1 MITKIKIGEKIYNIE
16 ILEIKENLLK
26 VRIEDKDYFFAK
38 NEFGEII
45 PVDAQAKDLGLLTK
59 ENEVLWETLAGK
71 EIKSPIAGTVSSIDV
86 KKDQTLKPGQKVATL
101 IAMKMENEI
110 ISETS
115 GVVKEIKV
123 KENQFVNSGDVLIT
137 LK

>member
-1 MITKIKIGEKIYNIE
+1 MRTKIKIGEKTYDVE
-16 ILEIKENLLK
+16 ISETTENFIR

-45 PVDAQAKDLGLLTK
+45 PVEKESIDFGVLTK
-59 ENEVLWETLAGK
+59 ESEVIWETLAEK

-86 KKDQTLKPGQKVATL
+86 KKDQTLRPGQKVATL

-115 GVVKEIKV
+115 GIVKEIKV
-123 KENQFVNSGDVLIT
+123 KENQSVNSGDVLIV
-137 LK
+137 LE

>member
-1 MITKIKIGEKIYNIE
+1 MRTKIKIGEKTYDVE
-16 ILEIKENLLK
+16 ISETTENFIR

-45 PVDAQAKDLGLLTK
+45 PVEKESIDFGVLTK
-59 ENEVLWETLAGK
+59 ESEVIWETLAEK
-71 EIKSPIAGTVSSIDV
+71 EIKSPIAGTISAIYV
-86 KKDQTLKPGQKVATL
+86 KEGDKIRPNQKVATL
-101 IAMKMENEI
+101 ISMKMENEI

-123 KENQFVNSGDVLIT
+123 KENQFVKSNDVLIV
-137 LK
+137 LE